1 MPIHDGLQVTRR
13 IMALAAALS
22 LVAVH
27 ASAQTRYCGPR
38 DDVLKHLEK
47 RFGET
52 RQSVGLGVNGTLF
65 EVLASDETGSWT
77 IITTTAQGQTC
88 LVASG
93 QAFARVAK
101 VRPVEGDPL

>member
-1 MPIHDGLQVTRR
+1 MTRR
-13 IMALAAALS
+13 IMTLAAALS
-22 LVAVH
+22 LIAVH

-38 DDVLKHLEK
+38 DDVIKHLKE

-52 RQSVGLGVNGTLF
+52 RQSVGLGITGALF

-77 IITTTAQGQTC
+77 IITTTAKGQTC

-101 VRPVEGDPL
+101 VRPIEGDPL